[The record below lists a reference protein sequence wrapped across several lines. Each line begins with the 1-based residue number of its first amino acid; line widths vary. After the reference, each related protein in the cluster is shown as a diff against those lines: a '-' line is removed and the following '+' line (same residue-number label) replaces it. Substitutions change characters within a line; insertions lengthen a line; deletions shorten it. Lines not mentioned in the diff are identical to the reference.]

1 MNILEVKQKVLAEQL
16 AIKNNCSVGKLQKTL
31 DAIFGVKKWKTS
43 GHYKYYIKMP
53 NHPDFGWLGVDD
65 TKLESVNTSDIK
77 LNSTFQDK
85 VLELRKMFTNDD
97 EFKIEVAKLIN
108 N

>member
-1 MNILEVKQKVLAEQL
+1 MNISEVKQKVLAEEL
-16 AIKNNCSVGKLQKTL
+16 AIKNTGSVGKLQKTL

-53 NHPDFGWLGVDD
+53 NCDFGWLGVDN
-65 TKLESVNTSDIK
+65 TELELINTTDIK
-77 LNSTFQDK
+77 FNSTFQEQ
-85 VLELRKMFTNDD
+85 VIELRKKFTNDD
-97 EFKIEVAKLIN
+97 EFKVEVAKLIN